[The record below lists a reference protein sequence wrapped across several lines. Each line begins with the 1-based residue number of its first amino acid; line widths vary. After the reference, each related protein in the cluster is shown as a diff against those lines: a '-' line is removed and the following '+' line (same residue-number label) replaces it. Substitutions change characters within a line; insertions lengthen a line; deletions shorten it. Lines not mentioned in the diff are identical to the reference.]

1 MDNINN
7 NIADNNQSN
16 VNTNPANTYNSIQPS
31 PSLMGNTNVNMSGT
45 KPNDN
50 VVDDLSATPSVDS
63 RSIPAEGLQNQ
74 EPVSHTVPSDIQN
87 TSDVSGS
94 VYNPNLV
101 ENLSGVEP
109 ITQAYT
115 PTEGLQSQEPVSQTL
130 PSDIQN
136 TSDVSGSVYN
146 PNLVE
151 NLSGVEPITQ
161 AYTHTEG
168 LPSQEP
174 VSQTLQNDIQNVSEQ
189 PSLAQEAIQTNSIDM
204 SAPLS
209 QPISSILETSSLP
222 QQSVPSFES
231 SNTSMQT
238 PIETTPVPA
247 FNEADII
254 NTFGNEKTE
263 KKEGNIVVIILI
275 IVIVILLLAIGYFAY
290 KVFFV

>member
-50 VVDDLSATPSVDS
+50 VVDNLSATPSVDS

-74 EPVSHTVPSDIQN
+74 EPVSHTV
-87 TSDVSGS
+87 
-94 VYNPNLV
+94 
-101 ENLSGVEP
+101 
-109 ITQAYT
+109 
-115 PTEGLQSQEPVSQTL
+115 